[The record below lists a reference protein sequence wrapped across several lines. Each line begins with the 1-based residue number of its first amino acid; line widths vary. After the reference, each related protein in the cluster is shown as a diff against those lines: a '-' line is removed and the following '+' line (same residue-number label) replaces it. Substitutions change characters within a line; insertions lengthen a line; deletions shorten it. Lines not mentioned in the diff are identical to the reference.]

1 MNHTPELSIVIP
13 VYNVAAQLPTCLDAV
28 INQSFKDTEILVIDD
43 ASTDNSAEIVRKYAH
58 KCANVKPIFFDQNTG
73 VGNVRNYGIELSK
86 GKYIG
91 FVDSDDWIDLEYYHR
106 LLDAIKRD
114 KSQIAICGIKTE
126 YNNSKSCELRYK
138 YNFHNCIDNTI
149 ALKLLTKSQGYD
161 CYITPIVNNKIYDR
175 KFLQK
180 RNIKFN
186 NNRSF
191 QDDYFSFFA
200 LLKASLISLVPDV
213 YYHYYQRE
221 SSITHTFSKSLV
233 DDCLNTLVQI
243 RSELEFQN
251 LLDIYEKEY
260 YAFVERL
267 IVSLLDMLLRKE
279 PDIIIQKKYLKYI
292 WGSFA
297 GQFQMNKVIDYIDN
311 RRIFHFFDM

>member
-1 MNHTPELSIVIP
+1 MNHIPELSIVIP
-13 VYNVAAQLPTCLDAV
+13 VYNVEAQLPTCLESV

-43 ASTDNSAEIVRKYAH
+43 ASSDNSAEIVRKYAH
-58 KCANVKPIFFDQNTG
+58 KCANIKPVFFDKNAG
-73 VGNVRNYGIELSK
+73 VGHVRNYGIKLSK

-114 KSQIAICGIKTE
+114 NSQIAICGIKTE

-138 YNFHNCIDNTI
+138 YSFHNCIDNAI

-161 CYITPIVNNKIYDR
+161 CYISPIVNNKIYDR
-175 KFLQK
+175 EFLK
-180 RNIKFN
+180 KGNINFN
-186 NNRSF
+186 SNRSF

-200 LLKASLISLVPDV
+200 LLQASLISLVPDI

-221 SSITHTFSKSLV
+221 SSTTHTFSKSLV
-233 DDCLNTLVQI
+233 DDCLNTLIQI

-251 LLDIYEKEY
+251 LLHTYEKEY
-260 YAFVERL
+260 YAYVERL
-267 IVSLLDMLLRKE
+267 IVSLLDMLVRKE
-279 PDIIIQKKYLKYI
+279 PDDITQKKYLKYI
-292 WGSFA
+292 WTSFA
-297 GQFQMNKVIDYIDN
+297 KQFQMNKVIDYIDN
-311 RRIFHFFDM
+311 KRIFHFFNM